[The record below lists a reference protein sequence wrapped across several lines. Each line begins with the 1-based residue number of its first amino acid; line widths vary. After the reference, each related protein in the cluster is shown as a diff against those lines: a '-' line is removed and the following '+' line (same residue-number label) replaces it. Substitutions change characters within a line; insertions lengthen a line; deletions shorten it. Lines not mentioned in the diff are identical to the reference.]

1 MPEITK
7 KEMKTLLKAQQGEL
21 DAVVM
26 YRMLSGTVKDQDDA
40 ETFKR
45 LAAEEGHHASVFRKM
60 TGMRLKP
67 RKIKGVL
74 LSSAYR
80 ILGRKKLYPLIAKG
94 EYSAEKT
101 YEPVVKRFPN
111 VESVQADE
119 KQHGDTIMSLLDHA

>member
-26 YRMLSGTVKDQDDA
+26 YRMLSRTVKDQDDA

-60 TGMRLKP
+60 TGVRLKP
-67 RKIKGVL
+67 RKMKGFL
-74 LSSAYR
+74 LSAAYR
-80 ILGRKKLYPLIAKG
+80 IFGRNKLYLLIAKG

-101 YEPVVKRFPN
+101 YAPVVKRFPN

-119 KQHGDTIMSLLDHA
+119 KRHGDTIMSLLDHA